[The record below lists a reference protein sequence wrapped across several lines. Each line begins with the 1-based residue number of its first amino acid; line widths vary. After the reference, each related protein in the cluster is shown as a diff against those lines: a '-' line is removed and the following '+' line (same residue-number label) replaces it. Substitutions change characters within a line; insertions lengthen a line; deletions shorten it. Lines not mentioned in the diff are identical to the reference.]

1 MDELCRHCQCAL
13 RSQLMAMN
21 TRTVTDRPPKNYQT
35 REAVLKLL
43 FYGEQGVCSWQRCLL
58 SPNFPI
64 GRRVDSATGLCL
76 VDDPTA
82 SAQHAAIRKS
92 ASDFVLMDLG
102 SKNGTFVN
110 GARVHEATLREGDV
124 IRIGGSLLVLRYE
137 SLETP
142 DAPEGPI
149 HSTLRGSSQVTK
161 MLRYRISRAAPE
173 RSAVLLQGPTGTG
186 KELAAEAIHRLS
198 GRSGR
203 LVRLNAA
210 AITASLAE
218 STLFGHAAHAFTGAA
233 QHDGCLREADGGTL
247 VLDEVGDLPLELQ
260 PKLLRALEEGCVTPV
275 GGRRA
280 VPIDVRFVSSTNRD
294 LRQAVTEGRFRADL
308 HERLGALVI
317 DLPPLRS
324 RKEDILPL
332 LLHFLGRP
340 EQLLTARLCELL
352 LLYGWPGNVRELANL
367 AARART
373 LGARERALDLPALLD
388 ELRLDVDPTPA
399 DEHLPQPLHAAD
411 ATPNPRPSSAYSAEM
426 LERMFRESDGKL
438 SRVAERVGVDRQ
450 TIRRWA
456 RRLGLDLNELQ
467 ERRPSSCQG
476 PR

>member
-1 MDELCRHCQCAL
+1 M
-13 RSQLMAMN
+13 
-21 TRTVTDRPPKNYQT
+21 
-35 REAVLKLL
+35 
-43 FYGEQGVCSWQRCLL
+43 
-58 SPNFPI
+58 
-64 GRRVDSATGLCL
+64 
-76 VDDPTA
+76 
-82 SAQHAAIRKS
+82 
-92 ASDFVLMDLG
+92 
-102 SKNGTFVN
+102 
-110 GARVHEATLREGDV
+110 
-124 IRIGGSLLVLRYE
+124 
-137 SLETP
+137 
-142 DAPEGPI
+142 
-149 HSTLRGSSQVTK
+149 
-161 MLRYRISRAAPE
+161 
-173 RSAVLLQGPTGTG
+173 
-186 KELAAEAIHRLS
+186 
-198 GRSGR
+198 
-203 LVRLNAA
+203 
-210 AITASLAE
+210 
-218 STLFGHAAHAFTGAA
+218 
-233 QHDGCLREADGGTL
+233 
-247 VLDEVGDLPLELQ
+247 
-260 PKLLRALEEGCVTPV
+260 
-275 GGRRA
+275 
-280 VPIDVRFVSSTNRD
+280 
-294 LRQAVTEGRFRADL
+294 
-308 HERLGALVI
+308 I

-450 TIRRWA
+450 TTRRWA